1 MKIAD
6 SSTPARSR
14 RSTRRRRRPTFLQS
28 HPTLFYIIIAII
40 ILAALNFALLLP
52 SLVASIFYEIEQFFI
67 RLFLL
72 PITLNRIE
80 LFILLAIVAAISY
93 FIIPIVWIP
102 NLETAFFYKRVY
114 PEGDFMVFE
123 RFRGKPLKVRSE
135 WIRKKWLKYV
145 VIGKAEV
152 IGEVDD
158 AIIIDGED
166 LASIANY
173 LNIRLM
179 EAYQERI
186 RRLEEEIAN
195 AREIFPPPQEG
206 GEE

>member
-6 SSTPARSR
+6 STPAHSR
-14 RSTRRRRRPTFLQS
+14 RATRRRRRPTFLQS

-80 LFILLAIVAAISY
+80 LFILLAIAAAISY

-102 NLETAFFYKRVY
+102 STGESFIYRKTYSDGVLRYFKKLNGEIIAINEDWVA
-114 PEGDFMVFE
+114 
-123 RFRGKPLKVRSE
+123 
-135 WIRKKWLKYV
+135 KKWFKYV
-145 VIGKAEV
+145 VIGRITNISMNEGILTYESKDLEV
-152 IGEVDD
+152 TQSLFDKSYV
-158 AIIIDGED
+158 
-166 LASIANY
+166 
-173 LNIRLM
+173 
-179 EAYQERI
+179 EALQERI
-186 RRLEEEIAN
+186 RKLEEEIAN